1 MQGKYGAFDSPPEHY
16 WENEN
21 PGDITLKPTV
31 P

>member
-1 MQGKYGAFDSPPEHY
+1 MWGKYGALDSPPEHC

-21 PGDITLKPTV
+21 PDLTLKPTV